1 MKGPGC
7 TTPKTHTTTITTTTS
22 TPTPTPTST
31 TTTSTPTPTPT
42 TTTTTTTTTPSPSS
56 TPSCTLECSWSDWM
70 DFGPPTTGPNGGEVV
85 PIGKIRQTYSKIC
98 STPQNVECR
107 AKLYPSLPLSQ
118 LGQIVTCNAQ
128 EGLICLNQNQGLQ
141 QQCFDYEIRVSC
153 CEMKGPGCTTPKTHT
168 TTTSTPTPTPTST
181 TTTSKPTTSTPT
193 PTPTTTTT
201 TTITTPTPSMTPS
214 CTLECSWSDWM
225 DFGPPTAGPNG
236 GEVVPIRQIRQT
248 YPKICSTPQNVE
260 CRAKLYPSL
269 PLSQLGQIVTC
280 NAQEGLICLNQNQ
293 GLQQQCF
300 DYEIRVSCC
309 EMKGP
314 GCTTPKTHTTTT
326 STPTPT
332 PTSTTTT
339 STPTPTPTTT
349 TTTTTTTPTSSS
361 TPPCMLECS
370 WSDWMDFG
378 PPTTGP
384 NGGEVVPIRRISQT
398 YPKLCSSPQQ
408 VECRAKL
415 YPALPLSQ
423 LGQIVTCN
431 AQEGLICL
439 NQDQGLQQQCFDY
452 EIRVSCCEMKGPG
465 CTTPK
470 THTTTITTTTST
482 PTTTPTSTTT
492 TSTPTPTPTT
502 TTTTTTTT
510 PSPFYTTPCLL
521 ECSWSDWMDFGPPT
535 TGPNGGEVVP
545 IRRISQTYPKLCSS
559 PQQVECRGKL
569 YPALPLSQ
577 LGPGLHNTQNTHH
590 NNQHTDTY
598 TNKHNN
604 NQQTNN
610 QHTNTYTN
618 NNYYDYYNNT
628 YSFHDTF
635 LGPGL
640 HNTQNT
646 HHNNQHTDTYTNK
659 HNNNQQT
666 NNQHTNTYTNNN
678 YYDYYNNTYSFLDTF
693 VHT

>member
-7 TTPKTHTTTITTTTS
+7 TTPKTHTTTTS

-31 TTTSTPTPTPT
+31 TTTSKPTTSTPTPTPT
-42 TTTTTTTTTPSPSS
+42 TTTTTTPTTPTPSS

-85 PIGKIRQTYSKIC
+85 PIGKIRQTYPKIC
-98 STPQNVECR
+98 STPRNVECR

-118 LGQIVTCNAQ
+118 LGQTVTCNAQ

-168 TTTSTPTPTPTST
+168 TT
-181 TTTSKPTTSTPT
+181 
-193 PTPTTTTT
+193 
-201 TTITTPTPSMTPS
+201 I
-214 CTLECSWSDWM
+214 
-225 DFGPPTAGPNG
+225 
-236 GEVVPIRQIRQT
+236 
-248 YPKICSTPQNVE
+248 
-260 CRAKLYPSL
+260 
-269 PLSQLGQIVTC
+269 
-280 NAQEGLICLNQNQ
+280 
-293 GLQQQCF
+293 
-300 DYEIRVSCC
+300 
-309 EMKGP
+309 
-314 GCTTPKTHTTTT
+314 TTTT

-349 TTTTTTTPTSSS
+349 TMTTTTTPTSSS

-423 LGQIVTCN
+423 LG
-431 AQEGLICL
+431 
-439 NQDQGLQQQCFDY
+439 
-452 EIRVSCCEMKGPG
+452 
-465 CTTPK
+465 
-470 THTTTITTTTST
+470 
-482 PTTTPTSTTT
+482 
-492 TSTPTPTPTT
+492 
-502 TTTTTTTT
+502 
-510 PSPFYTTPCLL
+510 
-521 ECSWSDWMDFGPPT
+521 
-535 TGPNGGEVVP
+535 
-545 IRRISQTYPKLCSS
+545 
-559 PQQVECRGKL
+559 
-569 YPALPLSQ
+569 
-577 LGPGLHNTQNTHH
+577 PGLHNTQNTHH

-610 QHTNTYTN
+610 QPTN
-618 NNYYDYYNNT
+618 NNYYNYYNNT
-628 YSFHDTF
+628 YSFLDTF
-635 LGPGL
+635 LGPGM

-646 HHNNQHTDTYTNK
+646 HHNNHHNHEHTDTYTNK
-659 HNNNQQT
+659 HNNNQ
-666 NNQHTNTYTNNN
+666 HTNTYTNNN
-678 YYDYYNNTYSFLDTF
+678 HYDYYNNTYFFLDTS
-693 VHT
+693 VHA